1 MRKCHICTHKD
12 RYQIDKAIVNQTNY
26 QTISNSYGVTVQQ
39 IKNHVHYGHV
49 SKPIQAAQQQ
59 QEAKHG
65 LELNALLVE
74 CLEISLGSAR
84 EARAAKDYR
93 SIGSIMSGPYKAAE
107 ILSRAAPGNENESG
121 LKGMREEL
129 KALRAKEAPN
139 VETPTS

>member
-1 MRKCHICTHKD
+1 MRKCHVCTHKD
-12 RYQIDKAIVNQTNY
+12 RYQIDRDIVNQTSY

-49 SKPIQAAQQQ
+49 SKPIQAAHQE

-65 LELNALLVE
+65 LELTSLLKE

-84 EARAAKDYR
+84 EARAARDYR

-107 ILSRAAPGNENESG
+107 ILSRATSDDGQESG
-121 LKGMREEL
+121 LQAMRAEL
-129 KALRAKEAPN
+129 KAMREGH
-139 VETPTS
+139 VETPTT